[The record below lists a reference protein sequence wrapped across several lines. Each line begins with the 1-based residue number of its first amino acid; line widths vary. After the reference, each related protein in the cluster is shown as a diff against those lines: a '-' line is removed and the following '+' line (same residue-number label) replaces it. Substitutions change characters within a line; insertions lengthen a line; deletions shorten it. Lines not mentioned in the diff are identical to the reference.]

1 MREDLALMPFSPHQ
15 ALDPLTVY
23 PFSLILE
30 NPVDSGAAIGF
41 ITLPVQRFDPFEE
54 FLVV

>member
-1 MREDLALMPFSPHQ
+1 MPFSRIKRSTRLRFTR
-15 ALDPLTVY
+15 A
-23 PFSLILE
+23 FSLILE